1 MSENLTHVT
10 DDSFEADVLASER
23 PVLLDFWAPWC
34 SPCRMMEPVLEEV
47 AAEYAGTLTVSKLNV
62 DENPQTAMKFGV
74 MSIPTLLVFKGGE
87 VVQTIV
93 GARPKARLV
102 EELLPHL
109 G

>member
-10 DDSFEADVLASER
+10 DDSFEADVLKSVP
-23 PVLLDFWAPWC
+23 PVVLDFWAPWC
-34 SPCRMMEPVLEEV
+34 GPCRMMEPVLEEI
-47 AAEYAGTLTVSKLNV
+47 AAEYAGSLVVAKLNV

-93 GARPKARLV
+93 GARPKARLID
-102 EELLPHL
+102 ELTPHL

>member
-10 DDSFEADVLASER
+10 DDSFEADVLKNEQ

-47 AAEYAGTLTVSKLNV
+47 AAEYAGTLRVSKLNV

-102 EELLPHL
+102 QELSPYL